1 MNKENN
7 QLCNL
12 SYIFKN
18 DIEEIDSDSI
28 KNNEKKD
35 FLNNDQLK
43 YTGNANSTNTHSQY
57 NNMNYNYGYN
67 TNSGFLSLPDKN
79 RIINQFPDN
88 KNNNNTIPSW
98 TSNNSTKHRNFSFPN
113 TIQQSNN
120 LPLSN
125 NTYHQSVTKSQYK
138 SQSQSQTICKFF
150 LTNSCTKGNKCTY
163 SHDMKG
169 LPCKFFHALGYCDK
183 GNECNFSHSRLSTE
197 KEVFSFIEN
206 NTDFINELIRKIGRT
221 NIDEFYYEYMKIN
234 QKHYMNSIIPDEYDR
249 SMSIGMTGKNNI
261 NNMSNEKTNTNMNII
276 INTNTSIENINDEE
290 NKIKIDNRKLIPN
303 GNINPFEMNY

>member
-18 DIEEIDSDSI
+18 DMEKIDSDSI
-28 KNNEKKD
+28 KNNEMKD
-35 FLNNDQLK
+35 FYANDQLK
-43 YTGNANSTNTHSQY
+43 YTGNVYNTNTHSQY
-57 NNMNYNYGYN
+57 KNMNYNYGYN
-67 TNSGFLSLPDKN
+67 TNSSFSSFPDKN
-79 RIINQFPDN
+79 RNINQFPDN
-88 KNNNNTIPSW
+88 NIIPSW
-98 TSNNSTKHRNFSFPN
+98 TNSNSTKHRNFSFPN

-120 LPLSN
+120 LPLNS

-138 SQSQSQTICKFF
+138 SQSQTICKFF

-183 GNECNFSHSRLSTE
+183 GNECSFSHSRLSTE

-206 NTDFINELIRKIGRT
+206 NIDFINELIRKIGRT

-249 SMSIGMTGKNNI
+249 SMNISMTGKNNI
-261 NNMSNEKTNTNMNII
+261 NNMCNEKTNMTII
-276 INTNTSIENINDEE
+276 INTNSSGIFVI
-290 NKIKIDNRKLIPN
+290 
-303 GNINPFEMNY
+303 